1 MESPILWIPCLLNK
15 IYEEANYNAAFDR
28 CVDVL
33 TSLIQ
38 KYGGQVLD
46 KKEATQ
52 KTVITSGKDSAQPI
66 SEKVA

>member
-1 MESPILWIPCLLNK
+1 MNI

-38 KYGGQVLD
+38 KYGRQVLN
-46 KKEATQ
+46 KKDATQ
-52 KTVITSGKDSAQPI
+52 KAVISSGKDSAQPI

>member
-1 MESPILWIPCLLNK
+1 MNI

-38 KYGGQVLD
+38 KYGRQVLD
-46 KKEATQ
+46 KKDAAQE
-52 KTVITSGKDSAQPI
+52 TVTSAGKEDSQPI

>member
-1 MESPILWIPCLLNK
+1 MNK

-46 KKEATQ
+46 KKDVTQ
-52 KTVITSGKDSAQPI
+52 NTVISVSKESSQPI

>member
-1 MESPILWIPCLLNK
+1 MNK

>member
-1 MESPILWIPCLLNK
+1 MNI

-38 KYGGQVLD
+38 KYGRQVLE
-46 KKEATQ
+46 KKDAAKE
-52 KTVITSGKDSAQPI
+52 TVTPASKEDSQPI

>member
-1 MESPILWIPCLLNK
+1 MNK

-46 KKEATQ
+46 KKEAKQ
-52 KTVITSGKDSAQPI
+52 KTVITSGKDSAQSI

>member
-1 MESPILWIPCLLNK
+1 MKK

-46 KKEATQ
+46 KKEVTQ
-52 KTVITSGKDSAQPI
+52 KTVITSGKEDSQPI

>member
-1 MESPILWIPCLLNK
+1 MNK

-46 KKEATQ
+46 KKRCNTEYCNLCQ
-52 KTVITSGKDSAQPI
+52 
-66 SEKVA
+66 

>member
-1 MESPILWIPCLLNK
+1 MILNK
-15 IYEEANYNAAFDR
+15 IYKEANYNAAFDR

-38 KYGGQVLD
+38 KYGGQILD
-46 KKEATQ
+46 KKDATQ
-52 KTVITSGKDSAQPI
+52 KTVTTAGKEDSQPI